1 MSTIEENM
9 KSREAYAAEKER
21 PTDLRSVVG
30 GKVYM
35 PP

>member
-1 MSTIEENM
+1 MSKVEENM
-9 KSREAYAAEKER
+9 KSWEAYAAEKER
-21 PTDLRSVVG
+21 PTNLRSVVG